1 MSINKW
7 NLELVKAREAFA
19 LLPRCA
25 GSDDEVDWG
34 EVEIAQI
41 DSGYTEHSVFGP
53 WQNGR
58 SEILRVEDGLNL
70 VETGQLPD
78 DPLNYRGNP
87 GHGTRILSVICGNL
101 PGSFVGVAPGV
112 PTIPYRAI
120 CSVVLASKKSRK
132 RVAAA
137 IRHAVDVN
145 SAEVI
150 SMSLGI
156 PRLSLFAQR
165 HLGEAVDQAYERGVI
180 VVAAGGQIID
190 RVTYPGKFSRTIGVG
205 GIRPDRKVWF
215 EYDESM
221 AKRSIDIW
229 GPADD
234 VRRPNSILQG
244 GQIVEGPFGD
254 GDGTSY
260 ATGHVAAAAAMWLA
274 FHGDQIETTYSE
286 PWQRVEAFRKLIQ
299 STSQKV
305 AGSYWPDK
313 NRGILNIEALL
324 KAKLPAASGLKFEK
338 REAAK
343 EIF

>member
-1 MSINKW
+1 MSDNKW
-7 NLELVKAREAFA
+7 NLKLVRAREAFSM
-19 LLPRCA
+19 LPRS
-25 GSDDEVDWG
+25 GGDDEVDWG

-41 DSGYTEHSVFGP
+41 DTGYTEHPVFGP
-53 WQNGR
+53 WPNGR

-70 VETGQLPD
+70 IESGQLPS
-78 DPLNYRGNP
+78 DPLDYKGNP
-87 GHGTRILSVICGNL
+87 AHGTRILSVICGDL

-120 CSVVLASKKSRK
+120 CSVVLASKRSRK
-132 RVAAA
+132 RVAES
-137 IRHAVDVN
+137 IRHAVDTN

-156 PRLSLFAQR
+156 PKLSAFGQR
-165 HLGEAVDQAYERGVI
+165 HLGEAVDHAYERGVI

-205 GIRPDRKVWF
+205 GVSPDRTVWF

-221 AKRSIDIW
+221 AERSIDIW

-234 VRRPNSILQG
+234 VRRANSELRD
-244 GQIVEGPFGD
+244 GQVVEGPFGE

-274 FHGDQIETTYSE
+274 FHGDELDSAYPE

-299 STSQKV
+299 STSQDV
-305 AGSYWPDK
+305 EGDYWPNKD
-313 NRGILNIEALL
+313 RGILNIEALL
-324 KAKLPAASGLKFEK
+324 KAKLPAASGLKFQK

-343 EIF
+343 EVF